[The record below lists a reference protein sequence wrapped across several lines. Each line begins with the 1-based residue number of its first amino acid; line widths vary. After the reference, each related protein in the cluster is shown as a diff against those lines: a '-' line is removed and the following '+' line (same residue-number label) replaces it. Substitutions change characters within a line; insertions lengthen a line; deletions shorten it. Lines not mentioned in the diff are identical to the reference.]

1 MISIGSEVNV
11 QSRENKVGIVL
22 DIKDDF
28 ASVNYQNK
36 TEWFPLSD
44 LHESSDELLNKL
56 IKNEIDDEVNFVL
69 AMDAYR
75 LYTAQL
81 WEPYVFASSN
91 RIQIFPHQID
101 EVTWILDNPKT
112 LIADEVGLGKT
123 IIAAL
128 VSTELRARGLVK
140 KVLYIVPKSL
150 VLKWQDELNE
160 KFDTDAKIL
169 GSSDEKANPDTFK
182 QDDFSYI
189 TSIDYLKQEHIREYL
204 LDAELDLIIID
215 EAHKLKLQTARLKLG
230 EILAERTN
238 IMMFLTATP
247 HDGRD
252 EDFLARMKLLD
263 PWIEDVPSSSF
274 LWVRNIKEDVLD
286 INGKQVFP
294 SRKSETVELTLTF
307 AEENIHTMLD
317 AYMLQR
323 ASEAR
328 TSQER
333 NAVRFLSII
342 FRKRGSSSIKAL
354 EITLKRRLEKLGTV
368 DVEAVLNNQRAIQE
382 AEEDFEEDE
391 FEDNIRKTEAYT
403 ASTDIEQE
411 KIDLRR
417 LINAVEELGNTDTKR
432 QILIDFIKN
441 LKREDTRAKLVLFT
455 EYRDTLDS
463 LFESLSQNYKVGKI
477 DGTMHIKERKKALD
491 SFKDSDGEEI
501 LLCTDAAG
509 EGIDMQF
516 CNIEINYDLPWNP
529 NKLEQRMGRIH
540 RIGQTRDVSYY
551 NFVIKNEKSIDGYI
565 IRKLLEKIE
574 KIKEALD
581 DKVYDI
587 LGRLVSEADFN
598 QLYEDLAKI
607 PHSKWEPKI
616 IELYEK
622 IEENKARIMK
632 ENEQLLVAHRFDK
645 TSLGDIQ
652 KIRKHAIDK
661 GEVKRFIQTYL
672 ETHKG
677 SCQIINPAE
686 DTYKIILP
694 RELAHMPGDPIFV
707 GTFDGEVAIEKNFLY
722 LALGNKN
729 ITKILKHAAKPSTTC
744 LTHETKSGLL
754 SIYRLAVINR
764 KGKAQNA
771 KIISLFQN
779 EDGKINEIDTR
790 SLWSYEQA
798 KKPDINTNVLAS
810 FKDRSDLHAKKTLE
824 EFEQVTKNK
833 IDKVKKSSREITTR
847 SLSKQVDSIETKISE
862 NKNKISEGPHIEKVI
877 KKLIH
882 DKERLREKFDKRI
895 SEIET
900 EFQIKSTLEL
910 IGLAW
915 VVPDLEANIRTE
927 IGSAGEAAVIQY
939 EKDRATT
946 QEERDLI
953 RDVSARDTGY
963 DVESFG
969 GRCIEVK
976 SFKTTGSPKI
986 TSHEWETARRMKDD
1000 YWLYIVENA
1009 MDNPKITAFK
1019 NPFEIFKD
1027 TIRKEQV
1034 IEYRY
1039 IIDDWKQ
1046 KTNSA

>member
-1 MISIGSEVNV
+1 MIRIGSKIKI
-11 QSRENKVGIVL
+11 QSCENKVGIVL
-22 DIKDDF
+22 DVKDDF

-36 TEWFPLSD
+36 TEWFPISD

-75 LYTAQL
+75 LHTAQL
-81 WEPYVFASSN
+81 WEPYVFATSN
-91 RIQIFPHQID
+91 RIRIFPHQID
-101 EVTWILDNPKT
+101 EVTWALDNPKT

-140 KVLYIVPKSL
+140 KALYIVPKSL
-150 VLKWQDELNE
+150 ILKWQDELSE

-169 GSSDEKANPDTFK
+169 GSSYEKVNSDTFK

-189 TSIDYLKQEHIREYL
+189 TSIDYLKQEHIREHL
-204 LDAELDLIIID
+204 LDAELDLVIID
-215 EAHKLKLQTARLKLG
+215 EAHKLKLHTARLQLG
-230 EILAERTN
+230 EIIAERTN
-238 IMMFLTATP
+238 FMMFLTATP

-252 EDFLARMKLLD
+252 EDFLARIQLLD
-263 PWIEDVPSSSF
+263 PWIVDIPSSSY

-286 INGKQVFP
+286 INGKSVFP
-294 SRKSETVELTLTF
+294 KRKSETVELVLTLP
-307 AEENIHTMLD
+307 EENIHTMLD
-317 AYMLQR
+317 AYMQQR
-323 ASEAR
+323 AAE
-328 TSQER
+328 TQTPKER

-342 FRKRGSSSIKAL
+342 FRKRCSSSIKSL
-354 EITLKRRLEKLGTV
+354 DISLKRRLKKLGTV
-368 DVEAVLNNQRAIQE
+368 DVDSVLNNQRGMQD

-391 FEDNIRKTEAYT
+391 FEDNIKKAEAYT

-411 KIDLRR
+411 KINLKR
-417 LINAVEELGNTDTKR
+417 LIHAVEDLGNIDSKR
-432 QILIDFIKN
+432 QRLLDFIKN
-441 LKREDTRAKLVLFT
+441 LKTDDPKAKLLLFT
-455 EYRDTLDS
+455 EYRDTLNF
-463 LFESLSQNYKVGKI
+463 LFESISQNYKVGKI
-477 DGTMHIKERKKALD
+477 DGTMNIKERKIALD
-491 SFKDSDGEEI
+491 SFKDLDGEEI

-551 NFVIKNEKSIDGYI
+551 NFIIKNEKSIDGYI
-565 IRKLLEKIE
+565 LRKLLEKIE

-587 LGRLVSEADFN
+587 LGRLVSEDDIAK
-598 QLYEDLAKI
+598 LYEELAKI
-607 PHSKWEPKI
+607 PHSMWEPKI
-616 IELYEK
+616 TELFEK

-645 TSLGDIQ
+645 TSLEDIQ
-652 KIRKHAIDK
+652 KIRKYAIDK

-672 ETHKG
+672 ETHNG
-677 SCQIINPAE
+677 SCQIINSAE

-694 RELAHMPGDPIFV
+694 RDLAHMPGDPIFE
-707 GTFDGEVAIEKNFLY
+707 GTFDGEIAIKKNWLY

-729 ITKILKHAAKPSTTC
+729 ITKIIKHAAKPSITC

-754 SIYRLAVINR
+754 SIYKLTVIDG

-771 KIISLFQN
+771 KIVSLFQN

-798 KKPDINTNVLAS
+798 RKTNINTNVLTS
-810 FKDRSDLHAKKTLE
+810 FKDRSDLHAQETLKK
-824 EFEQVTKNK
+824 FEQVTKNR
-833 IDKVKKSSREITTR
+833 IDKVKKSSKEITTR
-847 SLSKQVDSIETKISE
+847 YFSKKAQFMETKISE
-862 NKNKISEGPHIEKVI
+862 NQSKISEGPHIEKVI
-877 KKLIH
+877 KKLTN
-882 DKERLREKFDKRI
+882 DKDRLREKFDKRM

-910 IGLAW
+910 VGLAW
-915 VVPDLEANIRTE
+915 IVPDLEANIRTE
-927 IGSAGEAAVIQY
+927 IGSAGEAAVLQF
-939 EKDRATT
+939 ERDRATT

-953 RDVSARDTGY
+953 QDVSARDTGY

-1009 MDNPKITAFK
+1009 LDNPKITTLK

-1027 TIRKEQV
+1027 TVRKEQV

-1046 KTNSA
+1046 KTNSV

>member
-1 MISIGSEVNV
+1 MIRTGSKVKIE
-11 QSRENKVGIVL
+11 SRANKVGIVL
-22 DIKDDF
+22 IIKDDF

-44 LHESSDELLNKL
+44 LIESSDELLNKL

-81 WEPYVFASSN
+81 WDPYVFASSN

-140 KVLYIVPKSL
+140 KALYIVPKSL
-150 VLKWQDELNE
+150 ILKWQDELTE
-160 KFDTDAKIL
+160 KFDTDVKIL
-169 GSSDEKANPDTFK
+169 GSSYEKVNPDTFK
-182 QDDFSYI
+182 QDNFSYI
-189 TSIDYLKQEHIREYL
+189 TSIDYLKQEHIREHL

-215 EAHKLKLQTARLKLG
+215 EAHKLKLHTARLELG
-230 EILAERTN
+230 KILAERSN

-252 EDFLARMKLLD
+252 EDFLARMQLLD
-263 PWIEDVPSSSF
+263 PWIVDVPSSSY

-286 INGKQVFP
+286 INGKSVFP

-317 AYMLQR
+317 AYMRQR
-323 ASEAR
+323 AMEANTPR
-328 TSQER
+328 ER

-354 EITLKRRLEKLGTV
+354 EITLKRRLEKLGSV
-368 DVEAVLNNQRAIQE
+368 DVDAVLNNQRVIQE

-391 FEDNIRKTEAYT
+391 FEDNIRKAEAYT

-411 KIDLRR
+411 KIDLRIF
-417 LINAVEELGNTDTKR
+417 INAIEDLGNTDTKR
-432 QILIDFIKN
+432 QRLIEFIEN
-441 LKREDTRAKLVLFT
+441 LKRNDTKAKLVLFT
-455 EYRDTLDS
+455 EYRDTLDY
-463 LFESLSQNYKVGKI
+463 LFETLSQNYRVGKI
-477 DGTMHIKERKKALD
+477 DGTMDIKARKIALN
-491 SFKDSDGEEI
+491 SFKDLDGEEL

-565 IRKLLEKIE
+565 LRKLLEKIE
-574 KIKEALD
+574 KIKEAMH

-587 LGRLVSEADFN
+587 LGRLVSEEDIVR
-598 QLYEDLAKI
+598 LYEELSNI
-607 PHSKWEPKI
+607 PNSMWEPKI
-616 IELYEK
+616 NELFEK
-622 IEENKARIMK
+622 IEENKARILK
-632 ENEQLLVAHRFDK
+632 ENEQLLTSYRFDK
-645 TSLGDIQ
+645 TNLEDIQ

-672 ETHKG
+672 ETNNG
-677 SCQIINPAE
+677 SCQIINAAD
-686 DTYKIILP
+686 DTYKITLP
-694 RELAHMPGDPIFV
+694 RELAYLPGDPIFP
-707 GTFDGEVAIEKNFLY
+707 GTFDGEVAIKKNWTY

-729 ITKILKHAAKPSTTC
+729 ITKIIKHVAKPSVTC

-754 SIYRLAVINR
+754 SIYKLMVINGN
-764 KGKAQNA
+764 GKAQNA
-771 KIISLFQN
+771 RIVSLFQN
-779 EDGKINEIDTR
+779 EDGQINEIDTR
-790 SLWSYEQA
+790 SLWSYEQS
-798 KKPDINTNVLAS
+798 KNLDINTNVLTS
-810 FKDRSDLHAKKTLE
+810 FKNRSDLHIKKTLDD
-824 EFEQVTKNK
+824 FEQVTKNR
-833 IDKVKKSSREITTR
+833 IDKVKKSSREITR
-847 SLSKQVDSIETKISE
+847 RYFSKQSESIKTKISE
-862 NKNKISEGPHIEKVI
+862 NENKIGEGPHIEKVI
-877 KKLIH
+877 KKLTN
-882 DKERLREKFDKRI
+882 DKEKLREKYDKRI
-895 SEIET
+895 NEIET
-900 EFQIKSTLEL
+900 EFQINSTLEL

-915 VVPDLEANIRTE
+915 IVPDLEANIRTE
-927 IGSAGEAAVIQY
+927 IGSAGEVAVMQY
-939 EKDRATT
+939 EKDRAVT
-946 QEERDLI
+946 QEERDLV

-976 SFKTTGSPKI
+976 SFRTTGSPKI
-986 TSHEWETARRMKDD
+986 TSHEWETASRMRDD

-1009 MDNPKITAFK
+1009 LDNPKITTFK
-1019 NPFEIFKD
+1019 NPFETFNN
-1027 TIRKEQV
+1027 TIRKERV

-1046 KTNSA
+1046 KINSS